1 MLMASYSPNYQFI
14 EQLKNAYYPQ
24 NPAFQIPA
32 NLLLSLN
39 DHFYSYVVNPID
51 QKKECETIIN
61 NNYIENKIKN
71 GIVNHIIGSMF
82 ILQTQKKIVPI
93 KSVNLDGD
101 DENKDEQNLNNNIN
115 NNNVDDNNNNNN
127 NNNVEKKENNEKN
140 NDLNNENNN
149 EEKNISNVNNDK

>member
-14 EQLKNAYYPQ
+14 EQFKNAYYPQ

-82 ILQTQKKIVPI
+82 ILQTQKK
-93 KSVNLDGD
+93 LF
-101 DENKDEQNLNNNIN
+101 L
-115 NNNVDDNNNNNN
+115 
-127 NNNVEKKENNEKN
+127 
-140 NDLNNENNN
+140 
-149 EEKNISNVNNDK
+149 